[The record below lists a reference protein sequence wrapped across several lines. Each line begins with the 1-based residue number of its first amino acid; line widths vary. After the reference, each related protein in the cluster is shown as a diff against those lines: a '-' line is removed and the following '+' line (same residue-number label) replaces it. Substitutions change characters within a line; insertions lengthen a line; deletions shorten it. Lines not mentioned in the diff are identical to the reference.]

1 MALQLLDELRQAPI
15 SYRPQLRP
23 RDARGRSEY
32 RWGRG
37 FLIDWLETLIETCF
51 YMLTVRCFPV
61 MPAEL
66 AWLFATRPV
75 FMYPELLPCASLDPA
90 LYCPRRTAA
99 FTPAEDWWA
108 HTHCNTKRPE
118 KNLHHA
124 LSVRV
129 CVCFSLLVLGL
140 RNMEG
145 SCDPPKLVSQFLLRK
160 SLVQVRRRILQCCRP
175 GFPDNVVKVTQTYIH
190 IHGASQF
197 MGCILPSTWPF
208 ESENYVCFLIRF
220 FWFVKYLRLRPQDC
234 KYNIVGLNFCTQ
246 Q

>member
-124 LSVRV
+124 LSVCV
-129 CVCFSLLVLGL
+129 CVFQSVGA
-140 RNMEG
+140 
-145 SCDPPKLVSQFLLRK
+145 
-160 SLVQVRRRILQCCRP
+160 RP
-175 GFPDNVVKVTQTYIH
+175 QEYGRVMWPTQTGVPVPAEEISGSGSTKDPAVLPARFSWQRCQGNADIH
-190 IHGASQF
+190 THTWCVPIHG
-197 MGCILPSTWPF
+197 LHPSKHLAFWKRKL
-208 ESENYVCFLIRF
+208 CMF
-220 FWFVKYLRLRPQDC
+220 F
-234 KYNIVGLNFCTQ
+234 N
-246 Q
+246 